1 MCLRFAR
8 RKREKGFCGFISLGL
23 QCSAWL
29 LATIKEAPK
38 EPMKKD
44 FVMYYHEEMK
54 ALMVHGGG
62 NKAGRYIDVAAFSE
76 GGHKGVIWHPE
87 GREGWG

>member
-1 MCLRFAR
+1 VAL
-8 RKREKGFCGFISLGL
+8 KKPVE
-23 QCSAWL
+23 
-29 LATIKEAPK
+29 
-38 EPMKKD
+38 KD
-44 FVMYYHEEMK
+44 FVKSYRK
-54 ALMVHGGG
+54 DVKVLMVHGGG